1 MVLAHSKVAAQG
13 RITVLAEVR
22 RKLGISAGSVLEWDE
37 HGEMVVVLKVE
48 RYSSKDVHHA
58 LFPNRRTKKSRIEA
72 LDEGIR
78 RYMKTKHGS
87 R

>member
-37 HGEMVVVLKVE
+37 HGEMVVVRKVE